1 MTQQL
6 PAASKAQPA
15 SNSRTARRTA
25 PPEALVEVALIDGK
39 SIAAAGCMGLTQ
51 WHELVR
57 SGKAPQPVIKQPR
70 FTRWRVVEIRTWLEQ
85 RSAAGNLEGTAK

>member
-6 PAASKAQPA
+6 PAVSKSQPSSGA
-15 SNSRTARRTA
+15 RTARRPT
-25 PPEALVEVALIDGK
+25 PPEALVEVALIDGR

-70 FTRWRVVEIRTWLEQ
+70 FTRWRVADIRAWLEQ
-85 RSAAGNLEGTAK
+85 RSVVGNLEGSAK